1 MIKTLRT
8 LFIAAGL
15 CVSTAAFSM
24 VELAGVKV
32 EDSVTIAGAKLQLNG
47 AGIHQLDIAQNVKN
61 GDAKSG
67 FDFEKGQV
75 SFNTRDGDGIGFSV
89 FHLFSNFV
97 TGLILSQ
104 IRPN

>member
-1 MIKTLRT
+1 MGKWDRFGFGCKDNVIFGICQQAIK
-8 LFIAAGL
+8 
-15 CVSTAAFSM
+15 
-24 VELAGVKV
+24 
-32 EDSVTIAGAKLQLNG
+32 LNG

-75 SFNTRDGDGIGFSV
+75 SFNTSDGDGIGFSV